1 MIEGKVEKEAD
12 KQQDVNYTG
21 GVKTTL
27 HVGLKLSTVNKEAC
41 KTAVYSL
48 RVCVCVCVDL
58 CKHKCNRKHLFDDAH
73 GCCMNK
79 VSHMHTSV
87 PLTVN

>member
-12 KQQDVNYTG
+12 KQQDVNYTA

-48 RVCVCVCVDL
+48 CVCACVCV
-58 CKHKCNRKHLFDDAH
+58 
-73 GCCMNK
+73 
-79 VSHMHTSV
+79 
-87 PLTVN
+87 